1 MIHDLTKMT
10 TPPPSPYITSDE
22 YFVPDCECVGWSFT
36 KYGPIVELDRDS
48 LALFTCLTAT

>member
-1 MIHDLTKMT
+1 MT
-10 TPPPSPYITSDE
+10 TPPPLSPYITSDE